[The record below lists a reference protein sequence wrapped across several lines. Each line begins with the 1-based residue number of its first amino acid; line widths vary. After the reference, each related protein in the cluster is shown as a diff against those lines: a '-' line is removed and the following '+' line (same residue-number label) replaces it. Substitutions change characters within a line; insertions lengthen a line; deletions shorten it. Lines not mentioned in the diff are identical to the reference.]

1 MSAVE
6 RLPILRRKGEKKE
19 RIWQD
24 YGGKLW
30 CMCKIHKMYFGK
42 FRKKNRLTKEARHT
56 IMYVSGKHKRN
67 QEFHFIYIGGIYN
80 V

>member
-1 MSAVE
+1 M
-6 RLPILRRKGEKKE
+6 
-19 RIWQD
+19 
-24 YGGKLW
+24 
-30 CMCKIHKMYFGK
+30 HFGK